1 MRVIVHIAMTVLS
14 CDFQFHSRLSSYMSR
29 VDKWICLINR
39 LAGLRPPRRSPIATV
54 TAVSRR
60 LGAASY
66 VCSEMLFLG

>member
-14 CDFQFHSRLSSYMSR
+14 CDFQFQLMFKYMSR
-29 VDKWICLINR
+29 VHKWICSINR

-60 LGAASY
+60 LSAASY

>member
-14 CDFQFHSRLSSYMSR
+14 CDFQFHSRLSMSR
-29 VDKWICLINR
+29 ADKWICLINR